1 MIRLALNQNSCSNLT
16 TKEFIEYS
24 TDFNGIE
31 LNYKEIKKSIA
42 EKFNLKDI
50 METLESYK
58 LKLCSIFELEDFS
71 LCSQKDYKF
80 KVLKDLNEILRF
92 CYKLEADLLV
102 VNPSKKIPED
112 PTIPKWR
119 ILNKTKERL
128 EDIAKIADKEDV
140 NVGFEFTSEGS
151 ISNLNEAKSVMNLLT
166 YNENVGY
173 IIDTFYLAIAETDL
187 EQIKSVKGSIFLI
200 QLSDLKYVEE
210 PSESDQKNL
219 KKAERVFPGEGVFET
234 KRFLK
239 IAQAIGYKKEY
250 SIELNDKIEFDN
262 KKEHEDTIYKKFYR
276 KFENI

>member
-16 TKEFIEYS
+16 TKEFIEYA
-24 TDFNGIE
+24 TDFNGVE

-50 METLESYK
+50 METFESYK

-80 KVLKDLNEILRF
+80 KVLKDLNEIFHF
-92 CYKLEADLLV
+92 CYKLETDLIV

-128 EDIAKIADKEDV
+128 EDIAKIADKQDI

-151 ISNLNEAKSVMNLLT
+151 ISNLNEAKAVMNLLT

-173 IIDTFYLAIAETDL
+173 IIDTFYLAIAETDF
-187 EQIKSVKGSIFLI
+187 EQIESVKESIFLI
-200 QLSDLKYVEE
+200 KLSDLNYIEE
-210 PSESDQKNL
+210 YSESDQKNL
-219 KKAERVFPGEGVFET
+219 KKAVRAFPGEGVFET
-234 KRFLK
+234 KKFLK
-239 IAQAIGYKKEY
+239 MSQAIGYKKEY
-250 SIELNDKIEFDN
+250 SIELNEKIELDN